1 MNEFDKNKKLET
13 LLEETAE
20 QLQPN
25 VMFKAELE
33 EKLRKAHKPRATLTF
48 PRFNNLASILTG
60 AAALG
65 ALAFFTLW
73 VFQSLEPQNNFGSDN
88 FSCPVTLPNGSMPPG
103 ENYEDP
109 YSHGNGELWT
119 TLWPEGKVVMQKDN
133 IEPDG
138 AFAMK
143 WLIYRSVTGALTIE
157 GRRLDAEAEPL
168 RSFISDGYGDN
179 GLQILA
185 LIFPTTGCW
194 EVTARVGDAS
204 LTFVTEVIY
213 NEEII
218 VTPNASVNPDATPND
233 NSTGGYDF
241 RGAKLFLSKPLPE
254 SPASANVFAL
264 QEYPPATIE
273 DVRALATQFGVEG
286 EIYTAPGRMPNT
298 TDYVVTDGK
307 HYLAVSSAGSYYY
320 VTDVIKNSRGMVG
333 KNINNAEA
341 TIQEFLSSHGF
352 GFEYN
357 ITEDTYGNYLI
368 YPLAED
374 GLQIQYEFLTEPILR
389 VILDDEG
396 NVLRLDA
403 NLVTYDPS
411 PLGSYAIISA
421 EEALQAVI
429 NGSAVTGMQESMYSM
444 SGEPPQEW
452 RREYADGEKVTIYG
466 ALSILPAVD
475 TTQPTLF
482 FIDGVPAIGNT
493 NGLETVGNYVLVR
506 ADGQFVTENGIRK
519 FIVDAWSRDVNMS
532 FYSGTLRN
540 EGGQIIFAFDD
551 GSGAEYPLIDP
562 PADVPLNTP
571 SPESQLLVNGMV
583 VDEKFDWTIIQY
595 FADSS
600 QMGGGGGGGGMGFF
614 DLNLSGTPIP
624 FPSPESSLPPVNMDT
639 SNALTYVVQEGDTLS
654 QIASMY
660 GLTPE
665 QLMQANGL
673 NEANIF
679 IGQALVIP
687 GTTAP
692 PQLDGT
698 RGMLNI
704 TIFVSEDGSERIQY
718 AFLTNDPQN
727 PYLLLE
733 GDGLEEL
740 MAHNNK
746 PVKIWGIADRL
757 SEYGVPMITVDRF
770 EILFP
775 DLQFQLMFGSE
786 QVVQLEGREVILLT
800 TENGDNYVEF
810 GLNCEVL
817 GAENMSSKQEGI
829 EKVQL
834 EVLAVPDLSFG
845 GYPAVCVFATGIA
858 SDSNGNTYGMEM
870 TAAQPQ
876 RVPEPIF
883 GTSEQPNLTI
893 DSIEL
898 VYYASGPN
906 YMLYDPTVTE
916 RYPYMQPAWRILGTY
931 DTGDKIEI
939 AVQALRTEF
948 LSPDP
953 AP

>member
-1 MNEFDKNKKLET
+1 MNELDKNKKLET

-33 EKLRKAHKPRATLTF
+33 EKLRKAHKPRTAFRF
-48 PRFNNLASILTG
+48 PHFNRLASALTG
-60 AAALG
+60 AAVLAALV
-65 ALAFFTLW
+65 FFTLW
-73 VFQSLEPQNNFGSDN
+73 IFQSIEPQNNFGN
-88 FSCPVTLPNGSMPPG
+88 EGFACPVTEPNGSLPPG
-103 ENYEDP
+103 ETVESPEYL
-109 YSHGNGELWT
+109 GNGELWT
-119 TLWPEGKVVMQKDN
+119 VLWPDGKVIMEPHN
-133 IEPDG
+133 IEADG
-138 AFAMK
+138 SFSMK
-143 WLIYRSVTGALTIE
+143 WGFYRGVTGALTVE
-157 GRRLDAEAEPL
+157 GRRLDADAEPL
-168 RSFISDGYGDN
+168 RAEIPEGYGYT
-179 GLQILA
+179 GFQVA
-185 LIFPTTGCW
+185 GLIFPTTGCW
-194 EVTARVGDAS
+194 EVTAHVGESS

-213 NEEII
+213 SEKTTPTSGVII
-218 VTPNASVNPDATPND
+218 DPNATPSD
-233 NSTGGYDF
+233 ESTGGYDF
-241 RGAKLFLSKPLPE
+241 RGGKLFLSKPLPE
-254 SPASANVFAL
+254 SPASASIFAL
-264 QEYPPATIE
+264 QNYPPATIE
-273 DVRALATQFGVEG
+273 QVRALAEQFGIQG
-286 EIYTAPGRMPNT
+286 EIYTAPGRLPDT

-307 HYLAVSSAGSYYY
+307 QFLSVKNAGSYYY
-320 VTDVIKNSRGMVG
+320 TANMIKNTQGVVG
-333 KNINNAEA
+333 KDIENAEA

-357 ITEDTYGNYLI
+357 IAKDAYGNYLI
-368 YPLAED
+368 HPLAED
-374 GLQIQYEFLTEPILR
+374 GLPIQYEFLTEPILR
-389 VILDDEG
+389 VVLDDEG

-403 NLVTYDPS
+403 NLAMYDPN
-411 PLGSYAIISA
+411 PLGSFAIISA

-429 NGSAVTGMQESMYSM
+429 SGSAVTGIQESMYSM

-482 FIDGVPAIGNT
+482 FIDGIPAIGNT

-506 ADGQFVTENGIRK
+506 ADGQFVTENGFRK
-519 FIVDAWSRDVNMS
+519 FIVDVWSRDVNLS

-540 EGGQIIFAFDD
+540 EGGQIIFALDD

-562 PADVPLNTP
+562 PADVPLNAP
-571 SPESQLLVNGMV
+571 SPESQLLVNGIV
-583 VDEKFDWTIIQY
+583 IDGKFDWTIIQY

-624 FPSPESSLPPVNMDT
+624 FPTPGASLPPVNMDT

-704 TIFVSEDGSERIQY
+704 TIFVSDDGSERIQY

-740 MAHNNK
+740 LSHNNK
-746 PVKIWGIADRL
+746 PVKIWGSADRL
-757 SEYGVPMITVDRF
+757 SEYGVPMITVERF

-775 DLQFQLMFGSE
+775 ELQFQLMFGSE
-786 QVVQLEGREVILLT
+786 ESVQIEGREVILLT
-800 TENGDNYVEF
+800 TENGENYVEF
-810 GLNCEVL
+810 GSNCDVL

-829 EKVQL
+829 ELMQL

-858 SDSNGNTYGMEM
+858 SDRNENTYGMEM

-876 RVPEPIF
+876 RIPEPVF

-893 DSIEL
+893 DSVEL
-898 VYYASGPN
+898 VYYASSSN

-916 RYPYMQPAWRILGTY
+916 RYPYMQPAWRIIGTY
-931 DTGDKIEI
+931 DTGDKVEI

-948 LSPDP
+948 LSPNP
-953 AP
+953 VP